1 MTRPTLFLLSGV
13 LLVLGW
19 TACSLGPN
27 TSALEPESRDFYAKA
42 RLVMAEAEKEI
53 FLHLP
58 DAASRRD
65 FVADFWAKRDPDLS
79 TEANEFQDEFERR
92 VEHANLRFNDG
103 RKGMDTDRGR
113 IYIYLGPPDKTE
125 EFPFST
131 STEIRGPILWWI
143 YYWFELGISFAD
155 VRNTGVYKIYEIE
168 GNLLDAIERSKL
180 GAVNQSWGTGGPYLD
195 FDVTYDRSKKA
206 LVAAIPVK
214 TETIV
219 DDNGRWKANFAFTFY
234 IYKNKAPREK
244 VVEERSYETPVS
256 ALDRERKV
264 VFEFPYDLP
273 PGKTYLDVILTGPK
287 TLGQARKIFTLKN

>member
-1 MTRPTLFLLSGV
+1 MTRSTAFFFSGIILILS
-13 LLVLGW
+13 W
-19 TACSLGPN
+19 TACSLGPK
-27 TSALEPESRDFYAKA
+27 TLALEPESRDFYAKA

-58 DAASRRD
+58 DAASRLE
-65 FVADFWAKRDPDLS
+65 FITDFWAKRDPDPA
-79 TEANEFQDEFERR
+79 TEDNEFRDEFERR
-92 VEHANLRFNDG
+92 VDHADLRFNEG

-125 EFPFST
+125 EFPFQT

-143 YYWFELGISFAD
+143 YYGFELGISFVDA
-155 VRNTGVYKIYEIE
+155 RNTGVYKISEIE

-180 GAVNQSWGTGGPYLD
+180 GAVNQSWGTDGPYFD

-214 TETIV
+214 T
-219 DDNGRWKANFAFTFY
+219 DNIIDNNGLWKGDFAFIFY
-234 IYKNKAPREK
+234 IYKNKAPKEK
-244 VVEERSYETPVS
+244 FVLERSYETPVS
-256 ALDRERKV
+256 ALDRERRV
-264 VFEFPYDLP
+264 VFKFPYDLP

-287 TLGQARKIFTLKN
+287 TLGQARKIFMVKN